1 MITQETICEAI
12 RVSWKI
18 AGDAPTVAS
27 TMRRW
32 GNVESELTGMWDLIN
47 FSVNGQKRE
56 ELLDDIS
63 LLKAI
68 AYYHAFG
75 IIKRRA
81 A

>member
-1 MITQETICEAI
+1 MINTETICEAI
-12 RVSWKI
+12 RTSWKV
-18 AGDAPTVAS
+18 AGDAPNHES

-68 AYYHAFG
+68 AYYHAFE
-75 IIKRRA
+75 IIQRRA